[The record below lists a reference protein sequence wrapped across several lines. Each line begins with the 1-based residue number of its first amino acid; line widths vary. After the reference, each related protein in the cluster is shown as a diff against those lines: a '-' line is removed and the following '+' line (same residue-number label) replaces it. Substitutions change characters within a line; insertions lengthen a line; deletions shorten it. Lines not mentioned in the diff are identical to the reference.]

1 MLIDTDKIKAVLDDT
16 TLTDYQIEKAIG
28 ISRVTVRR
36 YREKGMGSMKLD
48 NAVKFMELY
57 KQRQALYQRYSK

>member
-16 TLTDYQIEKAIG
+16 TLTDYQIEKEIG
-28 ISRVTVRR
+28 VSRTSVKR
-36 YREKGMGSMKLD
+36 YREKGVGGMKLD

-57 KQRQALYQRYSK
+57 KQRQALYKRYSK